1 MAGINYMNNEK
12 EIIEKIIEKYDLD
25 LGDNYIYVGATIIKR
40 SDFPESMEILYC
52 EDGFNDEEG
61 TPYIMQSVVPK
72 GIFDKD
78 RIIVFYTKNLQRY
91 IIPMDGENYV
101 LIGNGIPENV
111 KNINYGKA
119 KKIIHRKALELK
131 KEPEEL
137 SKEDKDVLY
146 KRYVKNYKKGRM
158 LIAGLLS
165 SLVWFILIFLS
176 MAIIISDI
184 DEGSINETLTLGI
197 LVGGIALFVIGSIF
211 IIRFF
216 IKIPA
221 KRLKSFVYRSDFLV
235 MNYKRDVNIKGLN
248 SSHIY
253 GLTYD
258 EDNCKLMTYGVSHY
272 DVAFIENVEYFEIV
286 NRYSKNKNPK
296 NLEYCLFE
304 RKNN

>member
-1 MAGINYMNNEK
+1 MNN
-12 EIIEKIIEKYDLD
+12 EIIEKIIKKYNLD
-25 LGDNYIYVGATIIKR
+25 LGDDYFFVGATIIKK
-40 SDFPESMEILYC
+40 SDFPNSTEILYC

-61 TPYIMQSVVPK
+61 IPYIMQSVVPK
-72 GIFDKD
+72 GVLNRD
-78 RIIVFYTKNLQRY
+78 RIIVLYTKDLRRY
-91 IIPMDGENYV
+91 VIPIDGENYT

-111 KNINYGKA
+111 RNINYGKA

-131 KEPEEL
+131 KEPEKL
-137 SKEDKDVLY
+137 SKEDKDALY
-146 KRYVKNYKKGRM
+146 KRYIKNYKKGRL

-165 SLVWFILIFLS
+165 SLVWFILIS
-176 MAIIISDI
+176 
-184 DEGSINETLTLGI
+184 LG
-197 LVGGIALFVIGSIF
+197 VIF
-211 IIRFF
+211 IIADIASVNLVMGVLISGIILFIVGAIFITSFF
-216 IKIPA
+216 IKLPT
-221 KRLKSFVYRSDFLV
+221 KRLKSFAYRSDFLV

-248 SSHIY
+248 DSHIY

-304 RKNN
+304 RKNK